1 MNKVRLEIEI
11 DEFTYRKWKEQS
23 MPTVSEVAEVQKA
36 IMNGKVLESPKPKT
50 LLDNV
55 AEWDRVIEK
64 KGYVN

>member
-36 IMNGKVLESPKPKT
+36 IMNGKVLESSKPKT

-55 AEWDRVIEK
+55 AEWDRAIEK
-64 KGYVN
+64 RGYVN